1 MPTNLP
7 PEYYSAE
14 KKYKEAESISAK
26 ISSLEELVS
35 IIPKHKGT
43 DKLRADLRR
52 KLSKLNDEQQK
63 KKSLGKHKS
72 DYHIDKEGAIRVVLT
87 GPPNSGKSSILDALT
102 NAEPKISDYPYT
114 TWLPLPG
121 MMPVLDIKVQ
131 LVDTPPLNTE
141 HIEPELFDLL
151 KTADLIL
158 LVVDLQESPLLRI
171 EQCLPMLEQ
180 QKIAPIQFKD
190 RYINEP
196 HMTLLPF
203 IMVVNKNDNEVYDED
218 FDIFNELCEFKECP
232 TVSISA
238 LFKRNFKQLEHLVFE
253 QLNIIRIYSKPP
265 GKDPDMVQPFVLRTG
280 GNIEDLAMKVHKDFA
295 EKLKSARVWGK
306 GVFDGQPVGK
316 DHVLNDQ
323 DVVELHI

>member
-35 IIPKHKGT
+35 TIPKHKGT

-203 IMVVNKNDNEVYDED
+203 IMVVNKNDNEVHTIKWE
-218 FDIFNELCEFKECP
+218 K
-232 TVSISA
+232 
-238 LFKRNFKQLEHLVFE
+238 
-253 QLNIIRIYSKPP
+253 
-265 GKDPDMVQPFVLRTG
+265 G
-280 GNIEDLAMKVHKDFA
+280 GC
-295 EKLKSARVWGK
+295 
-306 GVFDGQPVGK
+306 
-316 DHVLNDQ
+316 
-323 DVVELHI
+323 